1 MNIIF
6 YLVGAATE
14 ELRILNLESKLFS
27 SFLKKS
33 KLCDGCL
40 RRALGTH
47 RCSRCRDARFC
58 SQVELQTNL
67 HEVFAITEKAG
78 RRF

>member
-1 MNIIF
+1 M
-6 YLVGAATE
+6 
-14 ELRILNLESKLFS
+14 NLESKMFS

-47 RCSRCRDARFC
+47 KCSRCRDARFC
-58 SQVELQTNL
+58 SQVELDRNIR
-67 HEVFAITEKAG
+67 EVFEIMEKALSTWRKLYSRG
-78 RRF
+78 PLCA